1 MLGSQFVESDCQ
13 KILSNLTQINK
24 RKKNKMSTK
33 FIDDFDD
40 DGTHVIEAEHVKQ
53 YAEPV
58 NDLESGKA
66 FYRVATGTGNPYQ
79 VSFRKV
85 DSTGGKGHYIEPTT
99 GSDAPLSAG
108 QMVVFKANVS
118 SPSGGASLSLLL
130 EDGSSGVSSGNIPLN
145 VADNQVD
152 EDQIKAG
159 QIIVAIYNDT
169 STPRFDVVGVSVE
182 SGGLTSP
189 VDIVDGGTG
198 STTQAGAQVALN
210 VPPSSRTISTTSPLL
225 GGGDLSTNRTL
236 SIPQANSSQ
245 DGYLASSDF
254 GAFSAKQNALTQPG
268 DVPGLTTAL
277 NGKQNTDTILN
288 QFLTLIPT
296 MTSGQVVGVDNNGDL
311 VALNKDD
318 EMKLQIND
326 ATDFG
331 NGANGAVTYSSDT
344 TVKNDVNA
352 TTITVNQGATITLG
366 WNTSANRPV
375 RLRAT
380 TSINVIGAVSVAGSD
395 AYGSGGGAGA
405 LAGGSSGATANGT
418 SNPQPS
424 GTSLSNSLGGKGGQ
438 GGGQSTFSRSAGLGG
453 AISSRLSEF
462 SPSVSELLV
471 GLLSGSLLKGGSGGG
486 AGGSRSSGSNIGGH
500 GGGGGGVA
508 ILAAPSISGGGI
520 ITAAGGKGSAP
531 ASDSSRKGSG
541 GGGGGGVLVLVSRY
555 VSPSLTL
562 TAAGGAAIPFD
573 YYSPLN
579 TGHFGNPGSLLVCSE
594 KFADHPNWEGVLTE
608 YLVEES

>member
-1 MLGSQFVESDCQ
+1 
-13 KILSNLTQINK
+13 
-24 RKKNKMSTK
+24 MSTK
-33 FIDDFDD
+33 FIDNFDD

-331 NGANGAVTYSSDT
+331 NGANGAVTYSSNT
-344 TVKNDVNA
+344 TLTSDINA
-352 TTITVNQGATITLG
+352 TTVTVNQGATVTLG
-366 WNTSANRPV
+366 WNTSASRPA
-375 RLRAT
+375 RIRAT
-380 TSINVIGAVSVAGSD
+380 TSINVIGTVSVVGTD
-395 AYGSGGGAGA
+395 ATSSGGGAGA
-405 LAGGSSGATANGT
+405 PSGGSSGATANGT
-418 SNPQPS
+418 SNPQSS
-424 GTSLSNSLGGKGGQ
+424 GASLSNSLGGKGARA
-438 GGGQSTFSRSAGLGG
+438 GGVFSRMPGDGGVITSRPLEFVPAVSNLLAGSFNGT
-453 AISSRLSEF
+453 
-462 SPSVSELLV
+462 VV
-471 GLLSGSLLKGGSGGG
+471 KGGTGGG
-486 AGGSRSSGSNIGGH
+486 AGGSSGSAGNIGGH

-508 ILAAPSISGGGI
+508 LLAAPLISGGGT
-520 ITAAGGKGSAP
+520 ITASGGKSTTSGIGSIGP
-531 ASDSSRKGSG
+531 G
-541 GGGGGGVLVLVSRY
+541 GGGGGGVIILVARY
-555 VSPSLTL
+555 VSPSLEL
-562 TAAGGAAIPFD
+562 TTVGGESLPAAIA
-573 YYSPLN
+573 SQS
-579 TGHFGNPGSLLVCSE
+579 GGPGSSGALVICSE
-594 KFADHPNWEGVLTE
+594 NFSESPNWLGVL
-608 YLVEES
+608 YKCWVASL